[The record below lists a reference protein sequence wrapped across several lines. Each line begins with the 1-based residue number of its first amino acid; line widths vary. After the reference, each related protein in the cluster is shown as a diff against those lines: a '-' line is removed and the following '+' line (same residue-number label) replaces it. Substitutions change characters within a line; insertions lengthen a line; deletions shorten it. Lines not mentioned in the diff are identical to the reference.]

1 MNLSK
6 IAISCV
12 CVGGIVAG
20 CVGPGSVDVNEIYRL
35 QQAVRSRSPQQRAD
49 EKTDPMTPGSSI
61 APDLPTTTD
70 AKTGRITVKMSLND
84 VLFRV
89 LANNPDIAVVSY
101 SPDIARQQVIQAASA
116 FDFTFFGSTGYDH
129 SDDAINDRSVISSG
143 AHSEKH
149 LELGVRQRT
158 VTGAEWSLS
167 NTMVRSWDD
176 RATVRARKWYS
187 DDLALQVTQP
197 LLRNEWPD
205 VNLAGVR
212 IARLNHKI
220 SLSQFR
226 SQVETTITDTL
237 VAYYKLQQAQGN
249 VGVAKDLLA
258 MTQKTYDKICER
270 GELDATKVTI
280 QQSLSRVKARTGLLL
295 ETEQSLGDAQ
305 DALVS
310 LMSDPQINL
319 MEDVRIEPTTP
330 LNEAPVTIDENDQ
343 LMTAIRLNPNLEQ
356 SRLAIQ
362 QLIIN
367 ERVTRWNQLPE
378 LNFVGGAGLNGAS
391 NSSRSQV
398 WDDVVGGDYVSYSGM
413 ITFEVPIGNRLR
425 KAEYA
430 QARLERLQAVA
441 DMESIADDLARQIRQ
456 RIRSIHTSY
465 KLLTVER
472 ETQAASEA
480 QLEGLDALEE
490 STAKLTPE
498 FLNLK
503 LQAQGEVADA
513 KLRVLSALTSY
524 NAAMVDLHRVTG
536 SVMEMNQ
543 VKTVLPLVDQ
553 VRPLPAGEEAI
564 DNEMPQDPAEQ
575 TTWERFKS
583 SLMMDV

>member
-12 CVGGIVAG
+12 CLVGVVAG
-20 CVGPGSVDVNEIYRL
+20 CVAPGSVDVNEIYRL
-35 QQAVRSRSPQQRAD
+35 QQAVRSRGPQHRSND
-49 EKTDPMTPGSSI
+49 KTEPMTPGSSI
-61 APDLPTTTD
+61 APALPATTD
-70 AKTGRITVKMSLND
+70 AKTGVITVKMSLND

-129 SDDAINDRSVISSG
+129 SDMAINDRSAISSG

-158 VTGAEWSLS
+158 VTGAEWSLT

-176 RATVRARKWYS
+176 RSTFRARKWYS

-197 LLRNEWPD
+197 LLRNAWPD
-205 VNLAGVR
+205 VNLAGLR
-212 IARLNHKI
+212 IARLSHKI

-226 SQVETTITDTL
+226 TQVELTITEALT
-237 VAYYKLQQAQGN
+237 AYYNLQRAQGD
-249 VGVAKDLLA
+249 VVITKDLLA
-258 MTQKTYDKICER
+258 VTQKTYNKVWQRREV
-270 GELDATKVTI
+270 DATEVTI
-280 QQSLSRVKARTGLLL
+280 QQSLSRVKARTGLVL
-295 ETEQSLGDAQ
+295 EAENTMGDAQ
-305 DALVS
+305 DVLVT

-319 MEDVRIEPTTP
+319 MEQVRIEPTTP
-330 LNEAPVTIDENDQ
+330 MSEAPVTIDESDQ
-343 LMTAIRLNPNLEQ
+343 LMTAIRLNPQLEQ

-367 ERVTRWNQLPE
+367 ERVTRWNQLPD

-391 NSSRSQV
+391 SNSRSQV

-441 DMESIADDLARQIRQ
+441 DMESIADTLAQQIRE
-456 RIRSIHTSY
+456 RIRSINTSY
-465 KLLTVER
+465 KVLGVER

-480 QLEGLDALEE
+480 QLRALDAMEE
-490 STAKLTPE
+490 TIASLTPE

-503 LQAQGEVADA
+503 LQAQAEVADA
-513 KLRVLSALTSY
+513 KRRVLLAITTY

-543 VKTVLPLVDQ
+543 VKTVLPLVDM

-564 DNEMPQDPAEQ
+564 DNEMPEDPAEQ

-583 SLMMDV
+583 SLLMDV

>member
-1 MNLSK
+1 MKFSK
-6 IAISCV
+6 IIISCM

-35 QQAVRSRSPQQRAD
+35 QQAVRSRGPQQRGN
-49 EKTDPMTPGSSI
+49 ENTEQMTPGSSI
-61 APDLPTTTD
+61 ASNLPSTTD
-70 AKTGRITVKMSLND
+70 AKTGVITVKMSLND

-101 SPDIARQQVIQAASA
+101 SPDIARQQVIQAAAA

-129 SDDAINDRSVISSG
+129 SDMAINDRSAISSG

-158 VTGAEWSLS
+158 VTGAEWSLT

-176 RATVRARKWYS
+176 RATFRSRKWYS

-197 LLRNEWPD
+197 LLRNAWPD

-237 VAYYKLQQAQGN
+237 TAYYNLQQAQGN
-249 VGVAKDLLA
+249 VVIARELLDV
-258 MTQKTYDKICER
+258 TQKTYDKVWER
-270 GELDATKVTI
+270 REVDATEVTI

-295 ETEQSLGDAQ
+295 QSEQLLGDAQ
-305 DALVS
+305 DALVK

-330 LNEAPVTIDENDQ
+330 LSEAPVTIDENDQ
-343 LMTAIRLNPNLEQ
+343 LMTAIRLNPSLEQ

-391 NSSRSQV
+391 NNSRSQV

-441 DMESIADDLARQIRQ
+441 DMESVADNLAQQIRE
-456 RIRSIHTSY
+456 RIRAIDTSY
-465 KLLTVER
+465 KLLAVER

-480 QLEGLDALEE
+480 QLEALDAMEE
-490 STAKLTPE
+490 TIASLTPE

-513 KLRVLSALTSY
+513 KQRVLASITIY

-553 VRPLPAGEEAI
+553 VMPLPAGEEVI
-564 DNEMPQDPAEQ
+564 DNEMPEDPSEQ

-583 SLMMDV
+583 SLMMDG